1 MGTVIKQKDRREL
14 MTRAGVE
21 LLEQDGPNAM
31 TARKITAKI
40 GMSSIAVYTEFGS
53 MEKLVASVVDYG
65 FLQLLQIFQQTP
77 NTNNILLNIWNVTC
91 NVREFALAHR
101 HLYAVMFA
109 AESIG
114 GYQRS
119 GEELEQGIETLK
131 FLHNLCSQ
139 AVKEK
144 VFTQQTAHHATQFI
158 WATMHGRL
166 MLELAGYLSKD
177 KDPMNSY
184 RIIITT
190 CFVGL
195 GANSGLVTN
204 TIPINSLN
212 LKNANILNEIK
223 NLDTIN
229 N

>member
-1 MGTVIKQKDRREL
+1 MVTSLIKQHDRRQIL
-14 MTRAGVE
+14 TLAAVE
-21 LLEQDGPNAM
+21 LLEEDGPNAM
-31 TARKITAKI
+31 TARKITTKI
-40 GMSSIAVYTEFGS
+40 GGTSILIYREFGS
-53 MEKLVASVVDYG
+53 MTNLVSSVVDYG
-65 FLQLLQIFQQTP
+65 FLQLLQILQQTP

-91 NVREFALAHR
+91 NVREFALVHR

-131 FLHNLCSQ
+131 FLHNLCSE

-144 VFTQQTAHHATQFI
+144 VFTQTTHHATQFI

-177 KDPMNSY
+177 KEPMKSY
-184 RIIITT
+184 KDIITT
-190 CFVGL
+190 SLIGL
-195 GANSGLVTN
+195 GAEADLVN
-204 TIPINSLN
+204 QAISL
-212 LKNANILNEIK
+212 KA
-223 NLDTIN
+223 
-229 N
+229 